1 MDPEPKDPD
10 YYVPGLITNGLYD
23 KDIQIPDPSYYVP
36 ELMKGATSGL
46 YDKDIQ
52 IPDRYHLKSRPSSHT
67 REPTEAE
74 NQFELKQTHPYHVLA
89 MDHYNKSI
97 DNKEEEYKILS
108 LVSIGKTRIVCFG
121 YLGFLHHLFWKAV
134 PKNSPSTAEPR
145 IFYARVHEFEEIHIP
160 FCGFYSDSIDDSES
174 CEICGL
180 KNYDEFRKKAKELQ
194 DKEEEKAMAINNGG
208 YLFCPINFS
217 AMYQS
222 SHGDKQMSY
231 NNMLMWH
238 IVLSKYINLIQPFID
253 FKIRTIELDS
263 KRIKLQIWDTAGQER
278 FRTITTAYYRGA
290 MGILLVYDVTDEAS
304 FNNIRNWIRNIE
316 QHASDNVNKILVGN
330 KADMDEGKRAP
341 TAKGQA
347 LADEVQRQT

>member
-1 MDPEPKDPD
+1 MDPKPKDPD
-10 YYVPGLITNGLYD
+10 YYVPGLIINGLYD

-52 IPDRYHLKSRPSSHT
+52 IPDRYHLKSPPSSHT

-74 NQFELKQTHPYHVLA
+74 NQFELKLTHPYHVLA

-97 DNKEEEYKILS
+97 DNKEEEYEILS
-108 LVSIGKTRIVCFG
+108 LVSMGKTRIVCFG

-222 SHGDKQMSY
+222 SHGDKQMDE
-231 NNMLMWH
+231 N
-238 IVLSKYINLIQPFID
+238 
-253 FKIRTIELDS
+253 
-263 KRIKLQIWDTAGQER
+263 AQER
-278 FRTITTAYYRGA
+278 RIDRLSVDTETLKVEIGEVDDCVGRICVELNSVQEQLRKLEENMKKQTKMQMMFFLCCV
-290 MGILLVYDVTDEAS
+290 ILIVAVLCGKVY
-304 FNNIRNWIRNIE
+304 
-316 QHASDNVNKILVGN
+316 
-330 KADMDEGKRAP
+330 
-341 TAKGQA
+341 
-347 LADEVQRQT
+347 

>member
-1 MDPEPKDPD
+1 MDPKPKDPD
-10 YYVPGLITNGLYD
+10 YYVPGLIINGLYD

-52 IPDRYHLKSRPSSHT
+52 IPDRYHLKSPPSSHT

-74 NQFELKQTHPYHVLA
+74 NQFELKLTHPYHVLA

-97 DNKEEEYKILS
+97 DNKEEEYEILS
-108 LVSIGKTRIVCFG
+108 LVSMGKTRIVCFG

-222 SHGDKQMSY
+222 SHGDKQ
-231 NNMLMWH
+231 
-238 IVLSKYINLIQPFID
+238 I
-253 FKIRTIELDS
+253 KIKVGKMGNRTRSI
-263 KRIKLQIWDTAGQER
+263 KRREWRPAPPTL
-278 FRTITTAYYRGA
+278 
-290 MGILLVYDVTDEAS
+290 
-304 FNNIRNWIRNIE
+304 E
-316 QHASDNVNKILVGN
+316 QHREDKEKENV
-330 KADMDEGKRAP
+330 
-341 TAKGQA
+341 T
-347 LADEVQRQT
+347 